1 MRLDVNIWTVIPK
14 LTLKL
19 SYFFSREKKF
29 SSSKSTAATFI
40 IKFIFIIC
48 HMGCISTFKW
58 DTKSNA
64 IQNDLHFT
72 EIHSHRV
79 KSGMSSVHRW
89 WLIKIH
95 VFFDISRRSGKIM
108 VSRVNFPKNMDIN
121 SIRFNISAPKLI
133 SCVMNS
139 SNLEVSQL
147 NLSNL
152 FDWQL
157 YFFRLQKSVYY
168 YYG

>member
-1 MRLDVNIWTVIPK
+1 MSLAKGENHKSDVIEILNFLCVMRLDVNIWTVIPE
-14 LTLKL
+14 LTLTL

-29 SSSKSTAATFI
+29 SSSKSTAVTFI

-48 HMGCISTFKW
+48 HMGCISTFKC

-79 KSGMSSVHRW
+79 KWGISSVHRW

-95 VFFDISRRSGKIM
+95 VFFQYFEKEWEDHGFKSWFPEKYGYKFNSVRYFSIETYKLCFEFIKYRS
-108 VSRVNFPKNMDIN
+108 F
-121 SIRFNISAPKLI
+121 AA
-133 SCVMNS
+133 
-139 SNLEVSQL
+139 
-147 NLSNL
+147 
-152 FDWQL
+152 
-157 YFFRLQKSVYY
+157 
-168 YYG
+168 

>member
-1 MRLDVNIWTVIPK
+1 MKLDVNIWTVIPE
-14 LTLKL
+14 LTLTL

-29 SSSKSTAATFI
+29 SSSKSTAVTFI

-48 HMGCISTFKW
+48 HMGCISTFKC

-79 KSGMSSVHRW
+79 KWGISSVHRW

-95 VFFDISRRSGKIM
+95 VFFNISKRSGKIM
-108 VSRVNFPKNMDIN
+108 VSRVDFPKNMDIN
-121 SIRFNISAPKLI
+121 SIRLDISASKLI
-133 SCVMNS
+133 SYVLNS
-139 SNLEVSQL
+139 SSIEVSQL

-157 YFFRLQKSVYY
+157 YFFRLQKSVCY